1 MDTAPSLEV
10 ALSAERQHI
19 RSSPTSNNDS
29 VIRIVVKLIAV
40 GLVFWL
46 SVATV
51 AGALIWKMLG

>member
-40 GLVFWL
+40 GLVFSL
-46 SVATV
+46 SAATV
-51 AGALIWKMLG
+51 AGTLIWKMLG